1 MSASARADD
10 SPAGKAFVAGV
21 VGGAAMSAM
30 MWMGRT
36 FMGMDVDLSMMLGT
50 MFVRPRGAVAWIV
63 GFMMHLTIA
72 GLIALLY
79 AWGFEHVTH
88 RAGWLVG
95 VGFSII
101 HSIGTG
107 LFMGMVPAIH
117 PMIPEQMPAP
127 GLFMAN
133 KGMMYVVALFVMHAV
148 YGAVVG
154 TMYGAVTYMRGDVAD
169 GRPLR
174 A

>member
-1 MSASARADD
+1 MN
-10 SPAGKAFVAGV
+10 AGRAFVAGMI
-21 VGGAAMSAM
+21 GGAAMSAM

-36 FMGMDVDLSMMLGT
+36 LMGMDVNLSMMLGT
-50 MFVRPRGAVAWIV
+50 MFVQPPGAVAWIV
-63 GFMMHLTIA
+63 GFMMHLIIS

-95 VGFSII
+95 VGFLLI

-107 LFMGMVPAIH
+107 LFMGMVPAMH
-117 PMIPEQMPAP
+117 PMIRSGQMPAP
-127 GLFMAN
+127 GFFMAN
-133 KGMMYVVALFVMHAV
+133 KGAMYVVMLFVLHAV
-148 YGAVVG
+148 YGAIVG
-154 TMYGAVTYMRGDVAD
+154 AMYTPIVHAQDGAVD
-169 GRPLR
+169 GRPLH